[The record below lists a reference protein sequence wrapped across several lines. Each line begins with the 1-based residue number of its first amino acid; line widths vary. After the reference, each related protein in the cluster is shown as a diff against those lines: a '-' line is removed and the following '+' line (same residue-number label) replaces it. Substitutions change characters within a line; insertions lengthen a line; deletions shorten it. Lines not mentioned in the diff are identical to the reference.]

1 MDNQPL
7 DTMIEEA
14 LNNTPLEPLPPGF
27 VNQVMVHVQAAS
39 PTAAPPRFRLDFLD
53 WALPLFSALFALLV
67 LGFVGRWQI
76 LGLAEGLSQATVTAV
91 YHSFSPDWLFV
102 SGLVIFAEIFLAAAV
117 GVWVWFDRPLPIKKF
132 HLL

>member
-14 LNNTPLEPLPPGF
+14 LNQAPLEPLPSGF
-27 VNQVMVHVQAAS
+27 VNQVMAQVQAAS

-53 WALPLFSALFALLV
+53 WALPLFGSLFALLV

-76 LGLAEGLSQATVTAV
+76 LDLAERVNGAAVTAV
-91 YHSFSPDWLFV
+91 YHSLSLDWPV
-102 SGLVIFAEIFLAAAV
+102 IIGLIVIAEIILAATV
-117 GVWVWFDRPLPIKKF
+117 GVWVWFDRPLPIEVPPF
-132 HLL
+132 